1 MNENFIDDLIKEAEE
16 KEEKQTEAYY
26 DILLLEIK
34 RLDSEIEKNFT
45 EAEKEAELIKNW
57 ALTKNSKL
65 QNRIDWLA
73 IKLEAFIRERKEKT
87 IELPNGVLKMHKK
100 PDRVEITDLALFLKH
115 ARNEML
121 SVVPEEV
128 KPDLNKIKA
137 WIKGHILPKGV
148 TVIKGKEEFSYKLNN
163 GKEQLNNLEDNN
175 DARQKEIGTG
185 TEQANNLRVA
195 V

>member
-16 KEEKQTEAYY
+16 KEEQQTEAYF
-26 DILLLEIK
+26 DLLLLEIK
-34 RLDSEIEKNFT
+34 RLNSEIEKNFT
-45 EAEKEAELIKNW
+45 EADKEAELIKNW

-87 IELPNGVLKMHKK
+87 IELANGVLKMHKK
-100 PDRVEITDLALFLKH
+100 PDKVEITDMDLFLKH
-115 ARNEML
+115 ARSEL
-121 SVVPEEV
+121 LTVVPEQL

-137 WIKGHILPKGV
+137 WLKGHVLPKGV
-148 TVIKGKEEFSYKLNN
+148 TVIKGKEEFSYKLN
-163 GKEQLNNLEDNN
+163 GQLNNLEENN
-175 DARQKEIGTG
+175 NGGQKEIGTG
-185 TEQANNLRVA
+185 TQSADKLRVA

>member
-16 KEEKQTEAYY
+16 KEEQQTEAYF
-26 DILLLEIK
+26 DLLLLEIK
-34 RLDSEIEKNFT
+34 RLNSEIEKNFT
-45 EAEKEAELIKNW
+45 EADKEAELIKNW
-57 ALTKNSKL
+57 ALTKNSKI

-100 PDRVEITDLALFLKH
+100 PDKVEITDMDLFLKH
-115 ARNEML
+115 ARSEL
-121 SVVPEEV
+121 LTVVPEQL

-148 TVIKGKEEFSYKLNN
+148 TVTKGKEEFSYKLN
-163 GKEQLNNLEDNN
+163 GQLNNLEENN
-175 DARQKEIGTG
+175 NGGQKEIRTG
-185 TEQANNLRVA
+185 TEQTDSFRAA

>member
-1 MNENFIDDLIKEAEE
+1 MNENFIDELIQEAEQ
-16 KEEKQTEAYY
+16 KEEQQTEAYF
-26 DILLLEIK
+26 DLLLLEIK
-34 RLDSEIEKNFT
+34 RLNSEIENNFS
-45 EAEKEAELIKNW
+45 EADKEVVLIKNW
-57 ALTKNSKL
+57 ALAKNSKL

-73 IKLEAFIRERKEKT
+73 MKLEAFIRERKEKT

-115 ARNEML
+115 ARAEML

-137 WIKGHILPKGV
+137 WIKGHVLPKGV
-148 TVIKGKEEFSYKLNN
+148 TVIKGKEEFSYKLN
-163 GKEQLNNLEDNN
+163 GKEQLNNLEENN
-175 DARQKEIGTG
+175 NGGTKKIRAR
-185 TEQANNLRVA
+185 TEQASGFRAA